1 MFRPIILFLTLW
13 VYVSIPVFGS
23 ISDDGAAKC
32 VMDAYGRR
40 LLAGEFEV
48 SEVFGTLYIKERVD
62 VRRQMIYLNLIPG
75 LTRFNS
81 KKQDYLSEF
90 FYDVHYVKNSVPD
103 IRRVAHLTTFRHG
116 SGEIDR
122 VLFYMSPDFLREKLF
137 KAQYLSPIH
146 PANYRYYTYSVD
158 TAYAGD
164 SGEVKV
170 CFKKRF
176 DNIKL
181 LTEGWVVLD
190 SVASVLSFYAEGWD
204 EQSRFK
210 VNCEMGRAGLERYV
224 VKKIDLEIDYKFA
237 LNKLDI
243 RAEAEYDYS
252 ALSNELKGYDKKE
265 RFDLTGSLNAVWDTG
280 HSGGGSEYA
289 SLYRKKP
296 LLQSDSLMYV
306 REGVMKCD
314 TASVLS
320 LLIDEKNSEKKSWKN
335 DKVLRW
341 LWEAGDKM
349 VSSHYLNWGS
359 SDLKLY
365 PLINPSYLRYSTGKG
380 VTYKLAMNFN
390 SRLGNGNYL
399 FLKPWVGYSFKRKE
413 VYWGVQ
419 GNWVFDVRNRGTLLF
434 SLYRDNSIY
443 QEFSTDDENAEKVV
457 APETPFKRY
466 NVFRDTRM
474 NIAVQRELC
483 NGLDVRAGVNFY
495 YRTMRE
501 GKSNTA
507 QIKHEKFR
515 SLAPSLLLTWHPGMY
530 YYYDGNRKVN
540 LGSRMPRFLL
550 DVEQGVRGIFASKDV
565 YTRVEFDMQHKKH
578 LQGNALLYT
587 RLGFGGYVYEKNSHF
602 ISYTFLCDNILPLDK
617 DDELSGVFHLL
628 DSRWYNSANR
638 YLRAN
643 AAYVSP
649 FLVLQK
655 VLPRVKFF
663 KNEML
668 FFNLLFIS
676 DLCPYFELGYGVETP
691 YVNLGV
697 FTGFENFS
705 YHKIGFKITVSLFDD

>member
-1 MFRPIILFLTLW
+1 M
-13 VYVSIPVFGS
+13 FGS
-23 ISDDGAAKC
+23 ITDDDAAKR
-32 VMDAYGRR
+32 VMDIYGRR

-48 SEVFGTLYIKERVD
+48 GEVFGTLYIKESVD
-62 VRRQMIYLNLIPG
+62 VKRQMIYLNLIPG

-137 KAQYLSPIH
+137 SAQYLSPIY
-146 PANYRYYTYSVD
+146 PTNYKYYTYSVD
-158 TAYAGD
+158 TAFVGAQ
-164 SGEVKV
+164 GETKV
-170 CFKKRF
+170 LFKKRF

-181 LTEGWVVLD
+181 LSEGWVLLD
-190 SVASVLSFYAEGWD
+190 SACSVLSFYAEGWD
-204 EQSRFK
+204 EQSRFR
-210 VNCEMGRAGLERYV
+210 VNCEMGSGGLERYV
-224 VKKIDLEIDYKFA
+224 VKKIGLEIDYKFA

-243 RAEAEYDYS
+243 KAEAEYDYS
-252 ALSNELKGYDKKE
+252 TLSNELKGYEQKE
-265 RFDLTGSLNAVWDTG
+265 RFDLTGSLNTAWNAYY
-280 HSGGGSEYA
+280 GGGSYDYA
-289 SLYRKKP
+289 TLRRKSP
-296 LLQSDSLMYV
+296 LSHSDSLIYV
-306 REGVMKCD
+306 REGVLKCD
-314 TASVLS
+314 TASSASVLV
-320 LLIDEKNSEKKSWKN
+320 DEKKDEKKSWKN
-335 DKVLRW
+335 EKVLRW

-365 PLINPSYLRYSTGKG
+365 PLINPSYLRYSTGNG
-380 VTYKLAMNFN
+380 VTYKFAMNFK
-390 SRLGNGNYL
+390 SHIGGGKYF

-413 VYWGVQ
+413 LYWGVQ
-419 GNWVFDVRNRGTLLF
+419 GNWVFDVRNRGALYF
-434 SLYRDNSIY
+434 NLYRDNSIY
-443 QEFSTDDENAEKVV
+443 QEVMSDSEANENSVNTS
-457 APETPFKRY
+457 PPFKNY
-466 NVFRDTRM
+466 KVYRDTRM
-474 NIAVQRELC
+474 NVSVQRELS
-483 NGLDVRAGVNFY
+483 NGFEVQAGVNFY
-495 YRTMRE
+495 YRTMRK
-501 GKSNTA
+501 GNGDTA
-507 QIKHEKFR
+507 QVEREKIRNF
-515 SLAPSLLLTWHPGMY
+515 APNLMLTWHPGMY
-530 YYYDGNRKVN
+530 YYYDGDKKVN
-540 LGSRMPRFLL
+540 LGSRMPRFSLN
-550 DVEQGVRGIFASKDV
+550 VEQGVRGLFASKDV
-565 YTRVEFDMQHKKH
+565 YTRAELDVQHKKY
-578 LQGNALLYT
+578 LSGNALLYT
-587 RLGFGGYVYEKNSHF
+587 RLGMGGYVYEKNSHF
-602 ISYTFLCDNILPLDK
+602 ISYAFLRDNILPLDK

-638 YLRAN
+638 YFRAN

-655 VLPRVKFF
+655 VLPRVNIF

-705 YHKIGFKITVSLFDD
+705 YHKIGIKVTVSLFDD